1 MSSPSWE
8 KECSDVVGAMAD
20 AGKRLIG
27 VQRAEMGGRVI
38 TAPYARWAEL
48 VAEVAALYATH
59 GREAW
64 HWVRDLFNQPDF
76 EVLYSIV
83 KRKGGTDAMLFEVYI
98 THKYPLV
105 PRYATLTWFEL
116 GML

>member
-38 TAPYARWAEL
+38 KAPYARWAEL
-48 VAEVAALYATH
+48 VTEVAARYAMH
-59 GREAW
+59 GHEAW
-64 HWVRDLFNQPDF
+64 HW
-76 EVLYSIV
+76 
-83 KRKGGTDAMLFEVYI
+83 
-98 THKYPLV
+98 
-105 PRYATLTWFEL
+105 
-116 GML
+116 